1 MGPSEPGGGES
12 GHLSVA
18 ELDISWIG
26 GKLLPKGR
34 LLKLDFQFN
43 KTKKR
48 KERERDFINSVSI
61 KTFLF

>member
-1 MGPSEPGGGES
+1 MERPMGPSEPGGGES
-12 GHLSVA
+12 GHLSIA

-43 KTKKR
+43 KTKKEK
-48 KERERDFINSVSI
+48 KEREILS
-61 KTFLF
+61 TAFL